1 MIKLILCHYK
11 LNQPLNQSTQSTKK
25 MYIPSFN
32 NFSDGQEIIAFMQ
45 RYSFATIVTIIDD
58 IPVATHLPFLVK
70 EENGKVILRSHFA
83 KANPQSKQLLDK
95 TSLVIFTEPHAYI
108 SPSNYEKENNV
119 PTWNYIAVHA
129 YGKAVILDDIA
140 QKAELLKH
148 TIETFEASYFQQWQN
163 LPEDYKSK
171 MMNGI
176 VAFEI
181 EVTDLQAK
189 KKLSQNRTET
199 EQQNIIQ
206 SLEQSDD
213 TNAREIAEY
222 MKKLKH

>member
-1 MIKLILCHYK
+1 
-11 LNQPLNQSTQSTKK
+11 

-32 NFSDGQEIIAFMQ
+32 SFTDRQEIIAFMK
-45 RYSFATIVTIIDD
+45 RYSFATIVTD
-58 IPVATHLPFLVK
+58 INGIPEATHLPFLIK
-70 EENGKVILRSHFA
+70 AEDDKVLLRSHFA
-83 KANPQSKQLLDK
+83 KANPQANQVFDK

-108 SPSNYEKENNV
+108 SPSNYETEKVV

-129 YGKAVILDDIA
+129 YGKAALIESMD

-148 TIETFEASYFQQWQN
+148 TIETFEAAYFKQWES
-163 LPEDYKSK
+163 LPEDYRSR

-189 KKLSQNRTET
+189 KKLSQNRSET
-199 EQQNIIQ
+199 EKENIID
-206 SLEQSDD
+206 SLSRSID
-213 TNAREIAEY
+213 TNEKEIAEY

>member
-1 MIKLILCHYK
+1 
-11 LNQPLNQSTQSTKK
+11 

-32 NFSDGQEIIAFMQ
+32 SFTDKQEIVAFMK
-45 RYSFATIVTIIDD
+45 RYSFAAIVTNVDG
-58 IPVATHLPFLVK
+58 IPEATHLPFLIR
-70 EENGKVILRSHFA
+70 EENDKLFLLSHFA
-83 KANPQSKQLLDK
+83 KANPQSAQVFGK

-108 SPSNYEKENNV
+108 SPSNYETEKVV

-129 YGKAVILDDIA
+129 YGKAALIESME

-148 TIETFEASYFQQWQN
+148 TIETFEAAYFKQWEG
-163 LPEDYKSK
+163 LPDDYRSR

-181 EVTDLQAK
+181 EVTDMQAK
-189 KKLSQNRTET
+189 KKLSQNRSET
-199 EQQNIIQ
+199 EKENIINSLSQ
-206 SLEQSDD
+206 SAD
-213 TNAREIAEY
+213 TNEREIAEY